1 MLSCWIHFS
10 FIQPQGP
17 VPHCHGHDVA
27 PRGVHLRPLQRLPGG
42 EWLRGGAGPLVLR
55 ELLRAVLCS
64 HLRPLPAED
73 SGGESHSFR
82 VIMQLSV
89 CRNQL
94 NTAGAGRL
102 KGGKRNSDT
111 NILASDFLLEV
122 YLHCD
127 RPHLPSCHTRRNILL
142 SLLLLVL
149 LNVTNSCSV
158 LLVFIYCCFV

>member
-1 MLSCWIHFS
+1 MLSCWIHFP
-10 FIQPQGP
+10 FAPHPQGP
-17 VPHCHGHDVA
+17 VPHRHGHDVA

-82 VIMQLSV
+82 LVMQLSV

-94 NTAGAGRL
+94 NTAGVGRL
-102 KGGKRNSDT
+102 KGGEKKKIWIPIFWPVIFYLRFIFIMT
-111 NILASDFLLEV
+111 AHIFHHLLFF
-122 YLHCD
+122 
-127 RPHLPSCHTRRNILL
+127 ILL
-142 SLLLLVL
+142 LFCLDQSGLTCSL
-149 LNVTNSCSV
+149 SFS
-158 LLVFIYCCFV
+158 FYI